1 MKRAFTLIEL
11 LVVIAII
18 AILAAMLFPVYA
30 QAKTAAKQAV
40 VLSNAKQLGLGVI
53 IYSSDYDDIL
63 APSTGYNSLEWWSQ
77 PSFAV
82 LTLPYY
88 KTVDMIMDPFGP
100 AKITDNP
107 FILNSQWAMPPRR
120 DASIRCTF
128 VANSISPNPSCGLGA
143 PRVSGVFNQKTL
155 DELTGGQ
162 IWFWDG
168 VGGFWHNRADGGDG
182 NWAMWF
188 YQGHGSGAP
197 SGLPSYSNSQ
207 LANPAQ
213 SLMVTQANH
222 YNLMWH
228 HAWNPDMTF
237 RWWGDA
243 AFNLYGN
250 QNMLTGPAARTRATN
265 QGTKAGIYPTS
276 VNLLTE
282 WPDGS
287 NIGVYA
293 DGHARVRKWIEMHG
307 KKVEGGGRQ
316 WLAYAA
322 GPNG

>member
-1 MKRAFTLIEL
+1 MRRSAECVSAKSMKRAFTLIEL

-40 VLSNAKQLGLGVI
+40 ILSNAKQLGLGVI
-53 IYSSDYDDIL
+53 LYSADYDDIL
-63 APSTGYNSLEWWSQ
+63 APVAGYSTNEWWSQ

-120 DASIRCTF
+120 EASEWCSATTCGF
-128 VANSISPNPSCGLGA
+128 GVYNSRTRNEI
-143 PRVSGVFNQKTL
+143 
-155 DELTGGQ
+155 TGGEV
-162 IWFWDG
+162 WYWDG
-168 VGGFWHNRADGGDG
+168 VGGVWVERVGGNTG
-182 NWAMWF
+182 NWSFWGWV
-188 YQGHGSGAP
+188 GHGAAISG
-197 SGLPSYSNSQ
+197 GMPSYSNSQ
-207 LANPAQ
+207 LANPSK

-222 YNLMWH
+222 YDMMWH
-228 HAWNPDMTF
+228 QNWNPDECF
-237 RWWGDA
+237 RWWGDG

-250 QNMLTGPAARTRATN
+250 MNMLTGPAARTRSSA
-265 QGTKAGIYPTS
+265 GGAKAGIYPTS
-276 VNLLTE
+276 VASLQE

-293 DGHARVRKWIEMHG
+293 DGHARVRKWRELHSKAVG
-307 KKVEGGGRQ
+307 TTGNR
-316 WLAYAA
+316 WLEYAA
-322 GPNG
+322 GPRG